1 MTYVFILPRIHWVK
15 HQQKMT
21 HFLFQDSGTD
31 IPSLVAGDDAMR
43 DFFALASF
51 IFVLGVQG
59 HSKSTSEV

>member
-1 MTYVFILPRIHWVK
+1 
-15 HQQKMT
+15 MT
-21 HFLFQDSGTD
+21 HFSVQVSGTD

-59 HSKSTSEV
+59 HSKSTTEV